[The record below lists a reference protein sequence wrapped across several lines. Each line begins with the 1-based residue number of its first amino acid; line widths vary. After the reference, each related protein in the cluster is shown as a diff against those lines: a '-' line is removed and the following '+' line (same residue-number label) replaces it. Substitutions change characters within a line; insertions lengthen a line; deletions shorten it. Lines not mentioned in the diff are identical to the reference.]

1 MWLSG
6 ATEPTTVREAVFR
19 ADRLDTMTSRLSAA
33 YKGVHALLMRAGA
46 RDFRSGQSFDDTV
59 YFDES
64 VDIHHIFPRAW
75 CERKEIKRER
85 YDTIVNKTPLTGR
98 TNRIIG
104 GNAPSR
110 YLSALRDAGA
120 ISDQA
125 LDDHLRSHAAEPTLL
140 RADDFNQF
148 YAARREQLLRLIETV
163 IEQRTYRGEDVDEPV
178 GEVVSEDVEPEAIAA
193 E

>member
-1 MWLSG
+1 M
-6 ATEPTTVREAVFR
+6 
-19 ADRLDTMTSRLSAA
+19 
-33 YKGVHALLMRAGA
+33 
-46 RDFRSGQSFDDTV
+46 
-59 YFDES
+59 
-64 VDIHHIFPRAW
+64 
-75 CERKEIKRER
+75 
-85 YDTIVNKTPLTGR
+85 
-98 TNRIIG
+98 
-104 GNAPSR
+104 
-110 YLSALRDAGA
+110 SALRDAGA